1 MIFPMFVEVLSEKE
15 IFVKYSDGLEGEIN
29 LSFLFK
35 NFAYEELTN
44 EEIFKTV
51 YIDKTTKDICWEKN
65 ISICKDMLYNHLR
78 LLKLAEN
85 LKLDLTK
92 L

>member
-1 MIFPMFVEVLSEKE
+1 MIFPTFVEVLSEKE
-15 IFVKYSDGLEGEIN
+15 IFVKYNDGLEGEIN

-35 NFAYEELTN
+35 NFIYEELTN

-51 YIDKTTKDICWEKN
+51 YIDTTTKDICWEKN
-65 ISICKDMLYNHLR
+65 ISICKDMLYNHLK

>member
-1 MIFPMFVEVLSEKE
+1 MIFPTFVEVLSEKE
-15 IFVKYSDGLEGEIN
+15 IFVKYNDGLEGEIN

-35 NFAYEELTN
+35 NFIYEELTN

-51 YIDKTTKDICWEKN
+51 YIDTTTKDICWKKN
-65 ISICKDMLYNHLR
+65 ISICKDMLYNHLK

-85 LKLDLTK
+85 LKLELTK